1 MTTKNR
7 DALSMA
13 VQSEV
18 ISQRPWPSTDTP
30 KLVPAPEFC
39 IVEAQAM
46 STIIVDAESAD
57 TVRLVLV
64 AASEGHYTAGTKV
77 PCAIPIG
84 ATIIPRQN
92 PECYKIH
99 RLWMPKGDDRDLRM
113 LHLRDVMLV
122 IEPVVN

>member
-1 MTTKNR
+1 MNT
-7 DALSMA
+7 
-13 VQSEV
+13 
-18 ISQRPWPSTDTP
+18 
-30 KLVPAPEFC
+30 KLVPAPEWC

-46 STIIVDAESAD
+46 SKIILEAEGGDS
-57 TVRLVLV
+57 VRLVLV

-77 PCAIPIG
+77 PCSIPVG

-122 IEPVVN
+122 IEPEVH